1 MQILLTLVLEEL
13 LLYSLPNGK
22 ILIYNNSLYF
32 GGESIIQKDG
42 KMMYGSYTGTGL
54 YGKNN
59 PNVLNFDFEVQLVIL
74 CGSNPANVATFI
86 FPRDNFSF
94 GSYADVTMT
103 LKNNGKTFEWYSTE
117 NAIFQANNR
126 NNIYY
131 YEAM

>member
-1 MQILLTLVLEEL
+1 M
-13 LLYSLPNGK
+13 
-22 ILIYNNSLYF
+22 IYNNSLYF

-42 KMMYGSYTGTGL
+42 KMMHGSYTGTGL

-74 CGSNPANVATFI
+74 CSSNPANVGTFI

-94 GSYADVTMT
+94 GSYAAVTMT

-117 NAIFQANNR
+117 NAISQANNS
-126 NNIYY
+126 NTIYY